1 MVRPRKPS
9 PQAIALLGALLSRPL
24 EWRYGYDL
32 GKQVGL
38 KSGSLYPLLM
48 RLTDAGWLD
57 SEWHAPSRPGLPP
70 RHAYR
75 LTQGG
80 CAHARAAIEVAAVSD
95 DNADWAPA
103 RARG

>member
-9 PQAIALLGALLSRPL
+9 PQAIALLGALLLRPL

-48 RLTDAGWLD
+48 RLTDQGWLEG
-57 SEWHAPSRPGLPP
+57 EWHAPSRPGLPP

-75 LTQGG
+75 LTQSG
-80 CAHARAAIEVAAVSD
+80 CALAREAIETATATD
-95 DNADWAPA
+95 DNPGWAPA
-103 RARG
+103 

>member
-1 MVRPRKPS
+1 MGMVRPRKPS
-9 PQAIALLGALLSRPL
+9 PQAIALLDALLSRPL

-48 RLTDAGWLD
+48 RLTDQGWLD
-57 SEWHAPSRPGLPP
+57 AEWHTPSRPGLPP

-75 LTQGG
+75 LTESG
-80 CAHARAAIEVAAVSD
+80 CSHARAAIEAAAVS
-95 DNADWAPA
+95 
-103 RARG
+103 RGAAGWVAA